1 MVTTRFT
8 EVTGCS
14 VPVQQAPMGAVSGPA
29 LVAAVAEA
37 GAVGTL
43 GALGMTADQVVR
55 AVEAV
60 RARTSGVL
68 AVSLPTEGVDE
79 DVVLAAAER
88 VRLVD
93 FFWLTPHR
101 RLVEQVHS
109 AGALVGWQVGSLAEA
124 RAAED
129 AGADVVTVQGIEAG
143 GHIRGTQPLDAL
155 LDEVLAA
162 VAVPVLAAGGIA
174 SGRALAAVLAAGA
187 DGARIGTLFIATEES
202 GAHRDY
208 KRAVLAAGPGSTVV
222 TGAFAAECPLCAT
235 SPRARVLRTAVE
247 RLGLFDGDVVG
258 TVRRNGEELPLPRG
272 AGLPPVTAVS
282 GTVPAMALYAGE
294 GVDEVTAVRPA
305 GEIVAELAAAADRAL
320 RSGAGRSTARR

>member
-1 MVTTRFT
+1 MVATRFT
-8 EVTGCS
+8 ELTGCS
-14 VPVQQAPMGAVSGPA
+14 VPVQQAPMGAVSSPA

-43 GALGMTADQVVR
+43 SALGMTADQVVH

-68 AVSLPTEGVDE
+68 SVNLPTEGVEE
-79 DVVLAAAER
+79 DVVVAAAER

-93 FFWLTPHR
+93 FFWLRPR
-101 RLVEQVHS
+101 PRLVDLVHS
-109 AGALVGWQVGSLAEA
+109 AGALVGWQVGSLEEA

-129 AGADVVTVQGIEAG
+129 AGCDSVTVQGIEAG
-143 GHIRGTQPLDAL
+143 GHIRGTQPLCVL
-155 LDEVLAA
+155 LDDVLGA
-162 VAVPVLAAGGIA
+162 VSVPVLAAGGIA
-174 SGRALAAVLAAGA
+174 SGRALAVVLAAGA
-187 DGARIGTLFIATEES
+187 DGARIGTMFIATEES
-202 GAHRDY
+202 GAHREY
-208 KRAVLAAGPGSTVV
+208 KRAVLAAGPESTVI
-222 TGAFAAECPLCAT
+222 TGAFATECPLCAT
-235 SPRARVLRTAVE
+235 SPRARVLRTAVD
-247 RLGLFDGDVVG
+247 RLRLVAGDVVG
-258 TVRRNGEELPLPRG
+258 TLRRNGEEVSLPRG

-305 GEIVAELAAAADRAL
+305 GEVVAELAAAADRAL